1 MDELNRRSHS
11 LKTKVVPPALFPPGW
26 LEKTSRDP
34 ELARRELLYLTRELN
49 RVQTENSTV
58 RKQRDELEHDKAKL
72 YQRFEAMKVARD
84 QEYAR
89 CRSIECDHTAVRLR
103 LR

>member
-1 MDELNRRSHS
+1 MAELIRTNQS
-11 LKTKVVPPALFPPGW
+11 LKSKVLPELFPPDW

-34 ELARRELLYLTRELN
+34 ESARRELLYLTRELN

-72 YQRFEAMKVARD
+72 YRRLEAMKVARD
-84 QEYAR
+84 QSR
-89 CRSIECDHTAVRLR
+89 
-103 LR
+103 